1 MSIFALALLALTAP
15 GFAQAPSTSVR
26 ASDAWEATLEQV
38 IPSVVSI
45 RVTATRD
52 FDTESA
58 SNSQGTGF
66 VVDAER
72 GILLTNRHMVHDGP
86 VVAEAVFL
94 DHEEVELKPVYRD
107 PVHDFGFYRFD
118 PKAVKHMPVQ
128 ELSLDPDGAKLGTE
142 IRVVGNDAGEKISI
156 LDGTLARLDRNAPSY
171 GSNTYNDFNTF
182 YIQAASNTSGGSSG
196 SPVID
201 IDGDVVALN
210 AGGATQAASSF
221 YLPLPRVQRAL
232 KKLQGGEAITR
243 GTLQAL
249 LVYVPFDEL
258 VRLGLQP
265 DTEARVR
272 AAMPPAQ
279 TGLLVVNEVVP
290 GGPADGLLRPGDV
303 VVAVDGE
310 LLFDF
315 VSLEALLDESVGKDV
330 TLSVER
336 GGRALDVTL
345 PVGDL
350 HAISP
355 SSYLEVGRGV
365 LHDLSYHQARNH
377 HRPVQGAYLAMPGYM
392 WSAGD
397 VPGGAILSHI
407 DGVATPDLVAVQQQ
421 LENKADGERF
431 RVRFNMVNDPRRSY
445 ESVVTMDRTWF
456 TMQRCTRDAVGVW
469 PCEESPAPPAAQ
481 EEPAA
486 ASVLTAAGDNRAARA
501 LARAMTIV
509 EFDVPYATAGV
520 KDFNYVGVGT
530 VVDVEQGL
538 IFVDRDTVPVSLG
551 DIWVTFGGTVRV
563 PGTLHFLH
571 PVHNWAVVRVDPK
584 AIAAL
589 DVVAAELRIEPLEEG
604 DKLWQVGL
612 NRAQELVTAEAKVD
626 WIEALSL
633 GASGTPRYRDINIEG
648 LWADGVENALGG
660 VLADRKGRVVAMWA
674 SFLDQRDEDRSF
686 YGMPTLFVKPD
697 LDIILAGE
705 QPVVR
710 APGFEVGAL
719 DLASARER
727 GLSDTRIRAILD
739 HDPDRRQVLEIR
751 RVHGDAPATGAVRE
765 TDLLLE
771 VDGKL
776 LTRMQELEV
785 ATRKPSITV
794 TVLRDGEE
802 LQISFDT
809 LALDGTGIERVVS
822 WAGLLL
828 HEPHEEVE
836 AQQGFVAEGVY
847 IAWLWYGSPGS
858 RYGLRPTRRIV
869 AIDDEPTP
877 DLDALLGAIQG
888 KGDRDAVRVTLE
900 KLDGSEMVQTLKL
913 DLRYWPTQV
922 FQRKADG
929 RWTRGS
935 ADEGAR

>member
-1 MSIFALALLALTAP
+1 MSTLVLAVMALAVPA
-15 GFAQAPSTSVR
+15 FAQAPAASGR
-26 ASDAWEATLEQV
+26 PSDAWEATLERV

-58 SNSQGTGF
+58 GNSQGTGF

-94 DHEEVELKPVYRD
+94 DNEEVELQPVYRD

-118 PKAVKHMPVQ
+118 PSAVKHMPVQ
-128 ELSLDPDGAKLGTE
+128 ELSLDPAGAKLGTE

-156 LDGTLARLDRNAPSY
+156 LDGTLARLDRNAPNY
-171 GSNTYNDFNTF
+171 GGNTFNDFNTF

-201 IDGDVVALN
+201 VDGDVVALN
-210 AGGATQAASSF
+210 AGGATQAARSF
-221 YLPLPRVQRAL
+221 YLPLPRVQRAFEL
-232 KKLQGGEAITR
+232 LQKGEPITR
-243 GTLQAL
+243 GTLQAV

-258 VRLGLQP
+258 LRLGLTSE
-265 DTEARVR
+265 TEGKVR
-272 AAMPPAQ
+272 AAMPEGQ

-290 GGPADGLLRPGDV
+290 GGPADGLLRPGDI
-303 VVAVDGE
+303 VVALDGE

-315 VSLEALLDESVGKDV
+315 VSLESVLDETVGGEV
-330 TLSVER
+330 TLSVQR
-336 GGRALDVTL
+336 GGKALDVTV
-345 PVGDL
+345 PVADL
-350 HAISP
+350 HGISP

-377 HRPVQGAYLAMPGYM
+377 HRAVEGAYLAMGGYM
-392 WSAGD
+392 WTAGD

-407 DGVATPDLVAVQQQ
+407 DGVATPDLAALQQQ
-421 LENKADGERF
+421 LESKANGERF

-445 ESVVTMDRTWF
+445 ESIVTMDRTWF
-456 TMQRCTRDAVGVW
+456 PMQRCTRDEVGNW
-469 PCEESPAPPAAQ
+469 PCEESPAPPPY
-481 EEPAA
+481 EPEPPAD
-486 ASVLTAAGDNRAARA
+486 SVLTAEGDNRAAKA
-501 LARAMTIV
+501 LATAMTIV

-530 VVDVEQGL
+530 VVDKEQGL
-538 IFVDRDTVPVSLG
+538 LFVDRDTVPVSLG

-571 PVHNWAVVRVDPK
+571 PVHNWAVVRVDP
-584 AIAAL
+584 ASIAKL
-589 DVVAAELRIEPLEEG
+589 DIAEAELRIEPLEEG
-604 DKLWQVGL
+604 DKVWQVGL
-612 NRAQELVTAEAKVD
+612 NRAQELVTAKAEVD
-626 WIEALSL
+626 WVEALSL
-633 GASGTPRYRDINIEG
+633 GASATPRYRDVNIEG

-697 LDIILAGE
+697 LDTLLAGE
-705 QPVVR
+705 MPVVR

-719 DLASARER
+719 DLVSARER
-727 GLSDTRIRAILD
+727 GLSDDRIQAILT
-739 HDPDRRQVLEIR
+739 HDPERRQVLEIR
-751 RVHGDAPATGAVRE
+751 RVHGDAPATSEVRQ

-771 VDGKL
+771 VNGAIVTL
-776 LTRMQELEV
+776 MSELER
-785 ATRKPSITV
+785 ATRRPTIQL
-794 TVLRDGEE
+794 TVLRDGKE
-802 LQISFDT
+802 LQVSFDT
-809 LALDGTGIERVVS
+809 LALDGTGIDRVAS

-836 AQQGFVAEGVY
+836 AQQGFKAEGVY
-847 IAWLWYGSPGS
+847 IAWLWYGSPAS
-858 RYGLRPTRRIV
+858 RYGLRPTRRVV
-869 AIDDEPTP
+869 AVDDEPTP
-877 DLDALLGAIQG
+877 DLDAFLEAVKGR
-888 KGDRDAVRVTLE
+888 GDREAVRVTLE
-900 KLDGSEMVQTLKL
+900 KLDGSVTVQTLKL
-913 DLRYWPTQV
+913 DLRYWPTQLL
-922 FQRKADG
+922 QRAEDG
-929 RWTRGS
+929 TWSRS
-935 ADEGAR
+935 DLSEEGR